1 MTFFFIQN
9 QAVPPPPLQA
19 NASSGTDTWTEV
31 TDKITGGVYYW
42 NRSTGETTPVG
53 EAKPTGMYRT
63 AQPAGGMVTA
73 QPTAPAEVWTAVTHP
88 TSGGV
93 YYWNQATGETTAVG
107 EPKPTG
113 MHRVPAA
120 PQFSAQKV
128 GTEIGSLVL
137 WGAGLTVGFAIA
149 GAAMRAIFG

>member
-1 MTFFFIQN
+1 MNT
-9 QAVPPPPLQA
+9 
-19 NASSGTDTWTEV
+19 SSVGADPDPWTEV

-42 NRSTGETTPVG
+42 NKSTGETTPVG
-53 EAKPTGMYRT
+53 EARPTSMYRT
-63 AQPAGGMVTA
+63 APAGEVVVT
-73 QPTAPAEVWTAVTHP
+73 QSTAPAEVWTAVTHP

-113 MHRVPAA
+113 MHRVPAP
-120 PQFSAQKV
+120 PQFSAQEV

-137 WGAGLTVGFAIA
+137 WGAGLTFGFAIA
-149 GAAMRAIFG
+149 GAAVRMIFG